1 MKENPMYEKSN
12 NLESELSSLA
22 KKAESLITPPK
33 LDITDVLSQING
45 SPISTRSFTKII
57 AELFFGLFS
66 KPAISFAIIILCVLS
81 FLYLPGSQQNLVQ
94 ESLVPGSLSSEALLA
109 EIDKDLTFA
118 EAMNN
123 LEDYALSGFIT
134 SSDNQNNNLDEF
146 IEYVTPTNNE
156 TI

>member
-1 MKENPMYEKSN
+1 MKENPMSEKSN
-12 NLESELSSLA
+12 KLESELNRLS

-33 LDITDVLSQING
+33 LDITNVLSQING
-45 SPISTRSFTKII
+45 SNISARSFAKII
-57 AELFFGLFS
+57 ADLFFGLFS
-66 KPAISFAIIILCVLS
+66 KPALSFAIILLCALS
-81 FLYLPGSQQNLVQ
+81 FFYLPGSQRNLVQ
-94 ESLVPGSLSSEALLA
+94 KSLAPDSLSSEALLA

-146 IEYVTPTNNE
+146 IEFVTPTDNE